1 MMYGPRQWA
10 ARVLMA
16 LACAFCLAAGW
27 ITMDGA
33 EGVAMAASGD
43 APELQSLKPEEVLSK
58 LDLDRPELA
67 AVKAVQDDR
76 NKAFGALLAHY
87 RAKYPLGEPSGRV
100 SEATSR
106 AADEVVNRIFQW
118 GPYEPAQYEDDVR
131 WDWDPRGDIEW
142 VAAMYR
148 FHWAEPLVQAY
159 RATRDEK
166 YAQTFVELTRDWI
179 AKHPLEEHRKIH
191 YVYERW
197 RGFPWLDIQTGIR
210 ATRLCQSFPVMV
222 HADSFTPEF
231 LGVFLA
237 SLYDHQVKTE
247 ALPMNAVHNKA
258 VFEQRG
264 FVNIAYTFPEFKD
277 SRRWMELAMSRLS
290 DNLVAQVTPDGVQ
303 REWSGGYHSGV
314 LRDAVEIME
323 RMDEFGIAMPEEYR
337 NRVRGMFDYIFG
349 IATPELGYPMF
360 GDTSRNLDAG
370 EDRSHW
376 QLHSELVQA
385 TELFGDAKYAARA
398 TLEPGHLPEQTS
410 YAFRDAGMYALRNE
424 WGRDQIYFA
433 LHCSPPAISGHDQND
448 NGTFELFAYGRWLM
462 TDSGYYTYGHDPEGR
477 AWHRQTRV
485 HQTLTLDGQNT
496 RVDGKALLWHA
507 APELTA
513 VAVENGS
520 YKDLT
525 HRRTVW
531 FVEEKFFVIL
541 DEAIGDTPGA
551 LDLHFTFAPGEIEA
565 NNAEHWAKTR
575 FDDVNV
581 LVWQGPNA
589 PVTIEQEDGWYAW
602 TYGHR
607 TARKAVRFRHDNQAP
622 AAYLTLLVPYR
633 GAEAPEVKAHLPGD
647 FEIGAGRVELVTE
660 AFGKSYRLGRDL
672 KEQSVWCQEASTP
685 GGVPGGPE

>member
-16 LACAFCLAAGW
+16 LACAFCLATGW

-33 EGVAMAASGD
+33 KGVAMAASGD

-76 NKAFGALLAHY
+76 NKALGALLTHY
-87 RAKYPLGEPSGRV
+87 RATYPLAEASGNVNEANLRV
-100 SEATSR
+100 
-106 AADEVVNRIFQW
+106 ADDVVNRIFQW
-118 GPYEPAQYEDDVR
+118 GPYEPAQYEADIR

-142 VAAMYR
+142 VAAVYR

-166 YAQTFVELTRDWI
+166 YAKAFVELTRDWI
-179 AKHPLEEHRKIH
+179 LKHPLEEHRKVH
-191 YVYERW
+191 YVYEHW
-197 RGFPWLDIQTGIR
+197 RGFAWLDIQTGIR

-222 HADSFTPEF
+222 HAESFTPEF

-349 IATPELGYPMF
+349 MATPELGYPMF

-376 QLHSELVQA
+376 QLYSELVQA
-385 TELFGDAKYAARA
+385 TELFGDPKYAARA
-398 TLEPGHLPEQTS
+398 KLEPGHLPEQTS

-496 RVDGKALLWHA
+496 TVDGKALLWHA

-551 LDLHFTFAPGEIEA
+551 LDLHFTFAPGEIEV
-565 NNAEHWAKTR
+565 NSAEHWAKTR

-672 KEQSVWCQEASTP
+672 KEQSVWCNTPDSQE
-685 GGVPGGPE
+685 E